1 MRVVATAGHV
11 DHGKSTLVR
20 ALTGT
25 DPDRWEI
32 EHQRGLTI
40 DLGFAHTTLDSGE
53 TVAFVDVPGHQRFIA
68 NALAGVGPAPAVLFV
83 VAADEGWRAQS
94 TEHLAALRALG
105 VRNGLLVIT
114 RSDLADPGPASAEA
128 RARLAEAG
136 LGEWPAVGVS
146 ARTGAG
152 LDELRGALDRLVTG
166 LPAPEIDGRARL
178 WVDRVFTIRGAGT
191 VLTGTLEAGTLT
203 VDQQVEVAGLQASVR
218 GLQSLG
224 EPVRRA
230 EAVARVAVNLR
241 GVEVERL
248 GRGDVLTT
256 GRWWFT
262 ETVDARLDEGAEELP
277 EQLMMHVGTAA
288 LPVRVRPLG
297 GPAERAIRLQWQG
310 KLPLW
315 VGDRVVLRDPGR
327 QQVLG
332 GAVVLDVDPPELRRR
347 GAARARAAVLADA
360 PERIDAG
367 RELARR
373 QVLRLDQL
381 AALGAD
387 EAALPAAAIR
397 VGDWVV
403 HPDRWAD
410 WVTRLKAALAAYTA
424 RNPLQA
430 RIPAA
435 TAVTEL
441 ELPAGSLIGPLA
453 QAAGLEHRDGHLAE
467 PGARA
472 DLGAAETGVVEVEQR
487 LAENP
492 FAAPERDELTRL
504 GIGPRQAAA
513 AVRMGRLL
521 DLGDLVLVAPTT
533 PARAMRE
540 LAALPQPFTTSQ
552 ARQALGTT
560 RRVVIPLLEHLDAR
574 GWTRRIDAGHRE
586 VVR

>member
-11 DHGKSTLVR
+11 DHGKSALVR

-40 DLGFAHTTLDSGE
+40 DLGFAHTVLDSGE

-68 NALAGVGPAPAVLFV
+68 NTLAGVGPAPAVLFV

-94 TEHLAALRALG
+94 SEHLAALQALG

-114 RSDLADPGPASAEA
+114 RSDLADPDAALAQASA
-128 RARLAEAG
+128 RIAEAG
-136 LGEWPAVGVS
+136 LGAWEAVSVS
-146 ARTGAG
+146 ARTGEG
-152 LDELRGALDRLVTG
+152 LAELRAALDRLLAG
-166 LPAPEIDGRARL
+166 LPEPDVTGRARL

-203 VDQQVEVAGLQASVR
+203 VDQQVEVAGLRASIR

-224 EPVRRA
+224 EPVRQAR
-230 EAVARVAVNLR
+230 AVARVAVNLR
-241 GVEVERL
+241 GVEVDRL

-256 GRWWFT
+256 GSWWLT
-262 ETVDARLDEGAEELP
+262 ESVDARLDAGSEEPP

-288 LPVRVRPLG
+288 LPVRVRRLG
-297 GPAERAIRLQWQG
+297 GSDELAVRLQWQG
-310 KLPLW
+310 KLPLHT
-315 VGDRVVLRDPGR
+315 GDRLVLRDPGR

-347 GAARARAAVLADA
+347 GAARARAEALADA
-360 PERIDAG
+360 PERVDAG

-373 QVLRLDQL
+373 QVLRTDQL
-381 AALGAD
+381 AALGGSVED
-387 EAALPAAAIR
+387 LPEAVVR
-397 VGDWVV
+397 VGEWLVA
-403 HPDRWAD
+403 PDRWAS
-410 WVTRLKAALAAYTA
+410 WGTELKAVVSAYTTK
-424 RNPLQA
+424 NPLQA
-430 RIPAA
+430 RIPAGA
-435 TAVTEL
+435 AAAEL
-441 ELPAGSLIGPLA
+441 GLPSAALLAPLA
-453 QAAGLEHRDGHLAE
+453 ESAGLEYRDGHVAE

-472 DLGAAETGVVEVEQR
+472 DLGAAEAGLVEVEQR

-504 GIGPRQAAA
+504 GIGPKQAAA

-521 DLGDLVLVAPTT
+521 DLGELVLVSPKT

-560 RRVVIPLLEHLDAR
+560 RRVVIPLLEHLDSR